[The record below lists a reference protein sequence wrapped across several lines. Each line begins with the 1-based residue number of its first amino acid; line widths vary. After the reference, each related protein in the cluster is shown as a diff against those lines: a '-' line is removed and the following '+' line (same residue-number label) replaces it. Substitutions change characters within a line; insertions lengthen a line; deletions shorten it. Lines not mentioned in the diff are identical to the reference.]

1 MADFYALCNPVISPS
16 ESKKSMS
23 DDPKETSKKDYTDV
37 TMRLPN
43 SLIDG
48 VEALRKE
55 WGLKSR
61 GAVIERLLED
71 LFRQD

>member
-1 MADFYALCNPVISPS
+1 
-16 ESKKSMS
+16 MS
-23 DDPKETSKKDYTDV
+23 DDPKDTSEKDYTDV

-55 WGLKSR
+55 WGLKNR